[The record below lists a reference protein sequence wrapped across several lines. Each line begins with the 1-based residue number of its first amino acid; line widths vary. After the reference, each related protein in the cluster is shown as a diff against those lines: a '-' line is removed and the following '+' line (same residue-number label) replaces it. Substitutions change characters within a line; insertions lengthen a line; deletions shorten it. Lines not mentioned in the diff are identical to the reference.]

1 MFKNFPKNS
10 CLSFLI
16 VTLCFYKGSAQD
28 LSVLGN
34 PNANLSAHITQ
45 YDTDHFNQIISRK
58 KIALKDAQT
67 ILELEGSTWS
77 IVKKIVKTK
86 NNNGWDIGLVFKC
99 LSGATSSSSVSM
111 DIDFDNWSVKNYVL
125 MPAAVYNGNRVK
137 AIVHPYLSFLM
148 DAKDIGV
155 DKPQVVSDIPRLN
168 INDGLSRIQQR
179 SGDMSTP
186 AIGFHDPKSQKGFWM
201 LTNQGNGKDDHGI
214 DIEENRNRSGATITL
229 TSPVVRE
236 NYQYII
242 ADMQAPATDKPA
254 NYKAGDSVILATKIY
269 FFDSPDVQSLYNKF
283 AQLRNDF
290 LPKGDVNYAI
300 PFSAAFKI
308 QEEKF
313 NRQNFEP
320 KFGYYSVG
328 MRENYYQDWQIGW
341 TGGMI
346 SPYPLLVMGGEQTR
360 KNVVRNFDWLFP
372 NGVSP
377 SGYFWDSGEK
387 GNRWFGIFQDIST
400 AKDLHLVRKSGD
412 GLFYVLKEL
421 AAFKKLNITVNP
433 AWEKGT
439 QTVADAFVKTWKKY
453 GQLGQYVNN
462 TTGEIVI
469 GGSTSGAIV
478 PGTLTLASQ
487 YFKNPQYLEVA
498 KQIGDYFNTNFVAK
512 GLIYGAAG
520 DAMQNFDSE
529 ATYALLESY
538 TTLYEATGDKKW
550 LKIAENVAIQFS
562 TWVSSYDFVFPPQS
576 TLAKLGKTT
585 TGAVWANTQNKHG
598 APGICTHSGAALLR
612 LYRATGNTF
621 YLTLLQ
627 DITGVI
633 PQYMSTIEKPIPAL
647 QAGWL
652 SERVST
658 TDWLE
663 GIGEIYPG
671 STWAETALMLTILE
685 VPSIYINTQKGELA
699 NFDQVKSKILKMD
712 NKTITLSV
720 ENPTSY
726 DCNFKILAENNTSSR
741 TIMANLP
748 TSRFILLNLK
758 AGEKKNLVIRK

>member
-1 MFKNFPKNS
+1 MFKNFLKIS
-10 CLSFLI
+10 CHILLFVGLSFS
-16 VTLCFYKGSAQD
+16 KGFAQD
-28 LSVLGN
+28 LSALGN
-34 PNANLSAHITQ
+34 SQAKLSAHITQ
-45 YDTDHFNQIISRK
+45 YDTNHYNQVISRK
-58 KIALKDAQT
+58 KVALRDVKT
-67 ILELEGSTWS
+67 ILELDGSTWS
-77 IVKKIVKTK
+77 IVKKIAKAK
-86 NNNGWDIGLVFKC
+86 NNDGWDVGVVFKC
-99 LSGATSSSSVSM
+99 LSGSATSSSVSI
-111 DIDFDNWSVKNYVL
+111 DIDFNNWSVKNYVL

-137 AIVHPYLSFLM
+137 AIVHPYLAFLT

-214 DIEENRNRSGATITL
+214 DIEENRDRLGATITL

-236 NYQYII
+236 HTQYII
-242 ADMQAPATDKPA
+242 ADMNAPAKDKPA
-254 NYKAGDSVILATKIY
+254 NFKAGDSVVLSTKIY
-269 FFDSPDVQSLYNKF
+269 FFDSPDVQSLYNMF
-283 AQLRNDF
+283 ALLRNDF

-300 PFSAAFKI
+300 PFSEAFKI

-346 SPYPLLVMGGEQTR
+346 TPYPLLVMGGEQSR

-387 GNRWFGIFQDIST
+387 GTRWFGIFQDIST

-421 AAFKKLNITVNP
+421 AAFKKLNITVKPTWDNG
-433 AWEKGT
+433 AK
-439 QTVADAFVKTWKKY
+439 TVVDAFVKTWKKY

-462 TTGEIVI
+462 TSGEIVI

-478 PGTLTLASQ
+478 PGTLVLASQ
-487 YFKNPQYLEVA
+487 YYKNPQYLEVA
-498 KQIGDYFNTNFVAK
+498 KQIGDYFNTNFVTK

-538 TTLYEATGDKKW
+538 TTLYEVTGDKKW
-550 LKIAENVAIQFS
+550 LQIAENVAIQFS
-562 TWVSSYDFVFPPQS
+562 TWISSYDFVFPPQS

-621 YLTLLQ
+621 YLNLLQ
-627 DITGVI
+627 DITSVI
-633 PQYMSTIEKPIPAL
+633 PQYMSTVEKPIPAL
-647 QAGWL
+647 QPGWL

-663 GIGEIYPG
+663 GTGEIYPG

-685 VPSIYINTQKGELA
+685 VPSIYINTQKGDIA
-699 NFDQVKSKILKMD
+699 NFDQVISKIVKND
-712 NKTITLSV
+712 KKVITLEV
-720 ENPTSY
+720 KNPTSY
-726 DCNFKILAENNTSSR
+726 DCKLKILAENNISSK
-741 TIMANLP
+741 TLLANLP
-748 TSRFILLNLK
+748 TSKYIYVDLK
-758 AGEKKNLVIRK
+758 AGEKKSIVIKK

>member
-1 MFKNFPKNS
+1 MLKNLFKTS
-10 CLSFLI
+10 CVVVLLVALSLHNVF
-16 VTLCFYKGSAQD
+16 AQD
-28 LSVLGN
+28 LGAFGN
-34 PNANLSAHITQ
+34 SHASLSAHITK
-45 YDTDHFNQIISRK
+45 YDTDHFNQVISRK
-58 KIALKDAQT
+58 KVALKDNET
-67 ILELEGSTWS
+67 ILEMDGSTWS
-77 IVKKIVKTK
+77 VVKKIVKAK
-86 NNNGWDIGLVFKC
+86 YNNGWDVSLVFKC
-99 LSGATSSSSVSM
+99 LKGTATSSSVSM
-111 DIDFDNWSVKNYVL
+111 DLDFNNWSVKNYVL
-125 MPAAVYNGNRVK
+125 MPAAVYNGNRAK
-137 AIVHPYLSFLM
+137 AIVHPYLAFLT
-148 DAKDIGV
+148 DVNDIGV
-155 DKPQVVSDIPRLN
+155 NKPQVVSDIPRLN
-168 INDGLSRIQQR
+168 INEGLSRIQQR

-186 AIGFHDPKSQKGFWM
+186 AIGFQNPQTQKGFWM
-201 LTNQGNGKDDHGI
+201 LTNQGNGKDDNGI

-242 ADMQAPATDKPA
+242 ADMHAPATDKPA
-254 NYKAGDSVILATKIY
+254 NYKTGDSIILATKIY

-283 AQLRNDF
+283 SHLRNDF

-300 PFSAAFKI
+300 PFAAAFKI

-346 SPYPLLVMGGEQTR
+346 SPYPLLVMGGEQSR

-372 NGVSP
+372 NGISP
-377 SGYFWDSGEK
+377 SGYFWDSGER
-387 GNRWFGIFQDIST
+387 GNRWFGIFQDIPT
-400 AKDLHLVRKSGD
+400 AKHLHLVRKSGD

-421 AAFKKLNITVNP
+421 AAFKKLNITVKP
-433 AWEKGT
+433 SWENGSK
-439 QTVADAFVKTWKKY
+439 TVADAFVKTWKKY

-478 PGTLTLASQ
+478 PGTLVLAFQ
-487 YFKNPQYLEVA
+487 YFNNPQYLEVA
-498 KQIGDYFNTNFVAK
+498 KQIGDYFNTNFVTK

-520 DAMQNFDSE
+520 DAMQNYDSE

-550 LKIAENVAIQFS
+550 LSIAENVAIQFS

-598 APGICTHSGAALLR
+598 APGICTHSGVALLR

-621 YLTLLQ
+621 YLKLLQ
-627 DITGVI
+627 DITGAI
-633 PQYMSTIEKPIPAL
+633 PQYMSTKEKPIPAL
-647 QAGWL
+647 QPGWL

-671 STWAETALMLTILE
+671 STWAETALMLTTLE
-685 VPSIYINTQKGELA
+685 VPSIYINTQYGIVA
-699 NFDQVKSKILKMD
+699 NFDQVKSKIVK
-712 NKTITLSV
+712 NNKKTITLEV

-726 DCNFKILAENNTSSR
+726 DCKFKILAENNITSKSLLG
-741 TIMANLP
+741 NLP
-748 TSRFILLNLK
+748 TSKFLFIYLK
-758 AGEKKNLVIRK
+758 AGEKKNLVIKK